1 MIYGLSGKQHNF
13 KKYSSS
19 QINSLDTPY
28 DYESVM
34 HYGAKYFSKNNLPTI
49 VPKQSGVSI
58 NRSSFQH

>member
-49 VPKQSGVSI
+49 VPKQTGVSTKY
-58 NRSSFQH
+58 